1 MASSGNETGQGDL
14 KFLYSNILGNRDL
27 ETTAQEFL
35 LKMTI
40 VFSACWLSL
49 PVTVSKRESD
59 NGHHVSPPVFTR
71 MRDLGP

>member
-40 VFSACWLSL
+40 VFSAVGCPCL
-49 PVTVSKRESD
+49 
-59 NGHHVSPPVFTR
+59 
-71 MRDLGP
+71 